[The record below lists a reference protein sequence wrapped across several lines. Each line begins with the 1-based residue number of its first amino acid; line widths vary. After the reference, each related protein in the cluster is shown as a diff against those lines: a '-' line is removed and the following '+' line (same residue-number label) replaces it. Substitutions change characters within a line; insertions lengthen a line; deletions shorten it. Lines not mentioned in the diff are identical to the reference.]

1 MKRLGLSDF
10 LELKEKRE
18 NKEQIV
24 EYKSDF
30 LNGSIMVKKIS
41 PYKVTEI
48 LDKTDEIEGGAM
60 TKGAKANE
68 ELIFKHCP
76 DLQNKEL
83 IKKYGCAEPYDI
95 VLKVFDNNIGE
106 VGKFA
111 EFILTLYGLVDK
123 KEKEKS
129 QLGVDIKN

>member
-10 LELKEKRE
+10 LELKTKRE
-18 NKEQIV
+18 GQEQII

-48 LDKTDEIEGGAM
+48 LDKTDEIEGGTM
-60 TKGAKANE
+60 TRGAKANE

-83 IKKYGCAEPYDI
+83 IEKYDCVEPYDI
-95 VLKVFDNNIGE
+95 VLRIFDNNIGE

-111 EFILTLYGLVDK
+111 EFILTLYGLVDEK
-123 KEKEKS
+123 KKEKS
-129 QLGVDIKN
+129 QLGADIKN